1 MAKTFINYSNHPSD
15 KWSDQMLAEARAY
28 GEIIDIPFM
37 PVGPALS
44 TEQVHALAEEIVS
57 SIIADYP
64 DKDETVI
71 MLQGE
76 MTLSFRMVSL
86 LQEKGYRCVASTSER
101 ICTIDEE
108 GNRVTRFEFCRF
120 RQY

>member
-1 MAKTFINYSNHPSD
+1 
-15 KWSDQMLAEARAY
+15 MLAQARAY